1 MQTPT
6 QVSNQQA
13 LKSMLG
19 LLCSKT
25 AEQQGPTPSSLKF
38 DNLSAILRVN
48 PQRAPVSLARCLTPN
63 DAHVIN
69 QVTPSSAMVSGIR
82 KKRFSQSWLKALVLK
97 VLDYIMLPTDTCPSY
112 QNSSYGASSGL
123 KGLA

>member
-1 MQTPT
+1 MRSHWNISSAGLKGLTNVECNADT
-6 QVSNQQA
+6 CQVSNQQA

-69 QVTPSSAMVSGIR
+69 QVTPSSATVSGIR
-82 KKRFSQSWLKALVLK
+82 KKNS
-97 VLDYIMLPTDTCPSY
+97 PSP
-112 QNSSYGASSGL
+112 G
-123 KGLA
+123 

>member
-1 MQTPT
+1 MQTPA

-69 QVTPSSAMVSGIR
+69 QVTRQVPRCQVSG
-82 KKRFSQSWLKALVLK
+82 KKILQVLVES
-97 VLDYIMLPTDTCPSY
+97 PST
-112 QNSSYGASSGL
+112 
-123 KGLA
+123 